1 MFYLFGVYTV
11 SNSLLTINMITRE
24 AVRLWKNTNAFM
36 RNLTTTY
43 DDQYARAGAK
53 IGSQL
58 RIRLPVDLTVRTGA
72 AASFQ
77 DVSEQFTTLTM
88 ATQQGVDLSFPST
101 DLTLSVDDFA
111 ERYLAPSV
119 NNLAG
124 QVATAIMSGSE
135 GGVCNY
141 IDNESGSAII
151 TPTATTFLTA
161 NAILDTQS
169 APMMNHRVVVNPFTD
184 ARVTAALAGLFNPA
198 TEISEQYRSGGMK
211 NALGL
216 DWMKDQTVIMHTSG
230 SFSAGAISGA
240 NQTGTVL
247 TTGAITGTLTK
258 GDIITVAGVNG
269 VNRVTKSSYGQ
280 LRQFVVTANVL
291 SGATSIPIYPALIP
305 GGSGGVQVQ
314 YQTVDVSPAN
324 SAAIA
329 LVSPASAT
337 YRKNIV
343 FVPEAVTMATADLE
357 IPPNVESGRHEFD
370 GVSMRMV
377 RQYIVGTDQT
387 GTRLDIVYGYL
398 WIRPEWAVVVPD
410 IA

>member
-1 MFYLFGVYTV
+1 VANT
-11 SNSLLTINMITRE
+11 LLTISMITRL

-36 RNLTTTY
+36 RNLDTQY
-43 DDQYARAGAK
+43 DDQYARVGAK

-58 RIRLPVDLTVRTGA
+58 KIRLPVDFTVRHGA

-88 ATQQGVDLSFPST
+88 ATQDGVDMSFPSI

-111 ERYLAPSV
+111 ERYIAPAI

-124 QVATAIMSGSE
+124 DVAVGVMSGSE

-141 IDNESGSAII
+141 YDNEAAGAII
-151 TPTATTFLTA
+151 TPSNLTFLTA

-169 APMMNHRVVVNPFTD
+169 APVMNHRVVTNPFTD
-184 ARVTAALAGLFNPA
+184 ARISGALAGLFNPV

-216 DWMKDQTVIMHTSG
+216 DWMKDQTVIQHTSG
-230 SFSAGAISGA
+230 SFSAGTVNGA
-240 NQTGTVL
+240 GQTGTTV
-247 TTGAITGTLTK
+247 TTNAITGSLAK
-258 GDIITVAGVNG
+258 GDIITFAACNG
-269 VNRVTKSSYGQ
+269 VNRITKQSYGQ
-280 LRQFVVTANVL
+280 LRQFVVVNAVSTA
-291 SGATSIPIYPALIP
+291 GTSITIYPALIP
-305 GGSGGVQVQ
+305 AGPGGVQVQ
-314 YQTVDVSPAN
+314 YQTVDA
-324 SAAIA
+324 
-329 LVSPASAT
+329 SPASGAAITLQGPASTT

-343 FVPEAVTMATADLE
+343 FVPEAITMATADLE
-357 IPPNVESGRHEFD
+357 IPPDVQAARHEFD

-387 GTRLDIVYGYL
+387 GTRLDVVWGAL
-398 WIRPEWAVVVPD
+398 WIRPEWCCVVPD
-410 IA
+410 AL